1 MSETKEHNFDPYKVI
16 EYVGKNIFM
25 IENIID
31 NEICDKII
39 TEMDTMEYE
48 KLFFTNTN
56 NVECYNVK
64 NPTSLSIKNDII
76 DIFTKIIK
84 TMNNIP
90 FINSNS
96 FSFFQL
102 RKIYGM
108 TREHADGVFGE
119 IITHPIDNA
128 LIKTT
133 RNITMVISLNDDFE
147 GGVYHFP
154 LQNVS
159 IKAKKGRCLI
169 FPPFWT
175 HPHSV
180 SSVNKNRYI
189 VSSWGLTDNI
199 VINEDNS
206 HLNNIIILN

>member
-1 MSETKEHNFDPYKVI
+1 
-16 EYVGKNIFM
+16 
-25 IENIID
+25 
-31 NEICDKII
+31 
-39 TEMDTMEYE
+39 
-48 KLFFTNTN
+48 
-56 NVECYNVK
+56 
-64 NPTSLSIKNDII
+64 
-76 DIFTKIIK
+76 
-84 TMNNIP
+84 
-90 FINSNS
+90 
-96 FSFFQL
+96 
-102 RKIYGM
+102 M